1 MRELIIFAIPISSV
15 SSPKQILIY
24 NEEVLV
30 ARSFIGF
37 VIFSEKTFGET
48 FEATSNARSEAIFS
62 ELQQLISSKEA
73 LLSELKKQHELC
85 SISLRSGTQM
95 IGESCIND
103 MVTRC
108 APKCKQTVQAILCQQ
123 MEQKLKTLL
132 AIQEHSRM
140 SLQEKIV
147 TCFRETVC
155 DEFRFSKLRK
165 HQSKLVQQ
173 SMVLLKDGV
182 LK

>member
-1 MRELIIFAIPISSV
+1 MHELVIFAISISSV
-15 SSPKQILIY
+15 SSSKQISIY
-24 NEEVLV
+24 NEEVIV
-30 ARSFIGF
+30 ALSFVGF
-37 VIFSEKTFGET
+37 VIFSQKTFGET
-48 FEATSNARSEAIFS
+48 LKATFDARSEALLS
-62 ELQQLISSKEA
+62 ELQQLMSSQEA
-73 LLSELKKQHELC
+73 LLSELKKQHELR
-85 SISLRSGTQM
+85 SISLRSSTQM
-95 IGESCIND
+95 IGESCMND

-108 APKCKQTVQAILCQQ
+108 APKCKQTVQAVLCQQ
-123 MEQKLKTLL
+123 IEQKLKTLL
-132 AIQEHSRM
+132 AIQEHSRL
-140 SLQEKIV
+140 SLQGKIV